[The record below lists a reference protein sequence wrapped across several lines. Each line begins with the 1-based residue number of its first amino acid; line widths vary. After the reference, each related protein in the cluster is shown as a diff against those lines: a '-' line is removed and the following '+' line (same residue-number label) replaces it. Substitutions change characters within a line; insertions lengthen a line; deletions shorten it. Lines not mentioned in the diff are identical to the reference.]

1 IRANV
6 AVEIHETDMETAKAK
21 GAMALFGEKYGDQ
34 VRVLTMGRD
43 AFSVELCGGT
53 HVSRTGDIGYFIIT
67 AEMGVAAGIRRI
79 EAVTGGNAA
88 RYLDAGEQALRHIAG
103 LVKAGRD
110 QRSEEHT
117 SELQSR

>member
-1 IRANV
+1 
-6 AVEIHETDMETAKAK
+6 
-21 GAMALFGEKYGDQ
+21 
-34 VRVLTMGRD
+34 TMGRD
-43 AFSVELCGGT
+43 AFSVGLGGGT
-53 HVSRTGDIGYFIIT
+53 DVSRTGGIGDFIST

-110 QRSEEHT
+110 QAVDKVKALLERNRQLER
-117 SELQSR
+117 ELEQLKAKLASSAGSDL